1 MDPDMECHYKNLLHQ
16 WKNDEDTI
24 KDELKKIGSDVEE
37 FSTGIKEIGT
47 NVKNLSKKL
56 DDLVAVTM
64 IPAMETND
72 EGAVYFKSYCD
83 KAEELK
89 CLLAKI
95 N

>member
-16 WKNDEDTI
+16 WKNDEDNV
-24 KDELKKIGSDVEE
+24 KDDLQKIGSEVEE

-56 DDLVAVTM
+56 DDLVAATM
-64 IPAMETND
+64 IPARETND
-72 EGAVYFKSYCD
+72 EGEYILRATVKKS
-83 KAEELK
+83 K
-89 CLLAKI
+89 